1 MSNLP
6 LSSTQ
11 RKVQALTTTSGGK
24 SRRRKRQWHLG
35 SIHAGRAAWAA
46 VTHFFFGDGLIYSGY
61 IAFTGIFAL
70 FPFLIALLAL
80 AGLLGQGEAADKSI
94 ELAFELAPAEVGTVL
109 RPAVGE
115 VRSQAT
121 GGLLTVGFVLA
132 MWFASS
138 GLESLRHALN
148 VAYGADDPV
157 HFVLAR
163 LQSLLLTA
171 VSAVA
176 IVLAVAILIAG
187 PLLHDIVEWL
197 IERQLFDREAY
208 HLMRLGLGLMIMLG
222 LTVLLHIV
230 LPGVR
235 LRLYEVMP
243 GCLLSVVLWVA
254 AAELYSAYLR
264 ELARYSVT
272 YGSLAGIVVTLFF
285 FYISAAVFIFGA
297 QFNGALRRQRL
308 GIPGS

>member
-1 MSNLP
+1 MPNVS
-6 LSSTQ
+6 LSPKQ
-11 RKVQALTTTSGGK
+11 RKDPESSATPARK
-24 SRRRKRQWHLG
+24 SRRRHGWHLG
-35 SIHAGRAAWAA
+35 SINAGRAAWSAIK
-46 VTHFFFGDGLIYSGY
+46 HFFLGDGLIYSGY
-61 IAFTGIFAL
+61 IAFTGLFAL

-94 ELAFELAPAEVGTVL
+94 ELAFELVPQEVAGVL
-109 RPAVGE
+109 RPAVGD
-115 VRSQAT
+115 VRTQAT
-121 GGLLTVGFVLA
+121 GGLLTLGFLLA

-148 VAYGADDPV
+148 VAYGANDPV
-157 HFVLAR
+157 HFVVAR

-176 IVLAVAILIAG
+176 IILVVAILIAG
-187 PLLHDIVEWL
+187 PLLHDVLEWL
-197 IERQLFDREAY
+197 IERRLFDREAY
-208 HLMRLGLGLMIMLG
+208 QLVRLGLGLVIMLG
-222 LTVLLHIV
+222 LTVLLHLV

-264 ELARYSVT
+264 SLARYSVT